1 MGLDITAYS
10 HLELAGKMCDE
21 ATADFCYENHVQ
33 AFSYSAFPKSYA
45 GLAGA
50 DEEFTMGWGSGSSFI
65 GGYCYRFTDKTEMR
79 DFRAGSYGG
88 YSVYRNELSDL
99 AFGMKNDLTSFGDNS
114 YWNRLTALGEGPFW
128 EQINFADN
136 EGSIGPVAAEK
147 LYHDYVENREKF
159 LASAPDWIEI
169 YDEWTEAYDLARHDG
184 LVHFH

>member
-10 HLELAGKMCDE
+10 HLELAGKMCDAE
-21 ATADFCYENHVQ
+21 DDFCSENHVN
-33 AFSYSAFPKSYA
+33 AFSYASFPKSYA

-50 DEEFTMGWGSGSSFI
+50 DEEFTMGRSSFI
-65 GGYCYRFTDKTEMR
+65 GGYCYKPTDKTEMR
-79 DFRAGSYGG
+79 DFCAGSYGG

-147 LYHDYVENREKF
+147 LYHDYVNNRDKF
-159 LASAPDWIEI
+159 LAHVDNDERFVYL
-169 YDEWTEAYDLARHDG
+169 YDEWTQAYDLARHDG
-184 LVHFH
+184 LVRFH